1 MLNNRV
7 PIIIVS
13 VVIVISMV
21 IGGVLLFIDRDEPI
35 NPIDPPIT
43 DAPIDDNFGVTLDP
57 STGNYVIEFDK
68 GNEVYLDSS
77 LIAYLER
84 MEQGVPDIDENGN
97 YYLYNDGDLVYDE
110 SQEKDLEGVLDNIIL
125 LINHFAKREYSMDA
139 SHQIQRFYVEYYDR
153 FVGVSFEEMANKM
166 AECFPR
172 GGADPGELNDKVI
185 EVFGFNRGDECSFV
199 FSPLTLA
206 EVKVEFYNVMPLE
219 VEVTDEIESLCIYDS
234 WYNEEDDGYERNL
247 EAWLHNVIKVTQEAN
262 LSEEKII
269 VAQIVYAGS
278 VADADYRPDW
288 ADALVKC
295 LSIEDWSYDNLKL
308 AVEAEFGV
316 CLDNNVP
323 IQEYFEV
330 LDAEVIE

>member
-1 MLNNRV
+1 
-7 PIIIVS
+7 
-13 VVIVISMV
+13 
-21 IGGVLLFIDRDEPI
+21 
-35 NPIDPPIT
+35 
-43 DAPIDDNFGVTLDP
+43 
-57 STGNYVIEFDK
+57 
-68 GNEVYLDSS
+68 
-77 LIAYLER
+77 
-84 MEQGVPDIDENGN
+84 
-97 YYLYNDGDLVYDE
+97 
-110 SQEKDLEGVLDNIIL
+110 
-125 LINHFAKREYSMDA
+125 
-139 SHQIQRFYVEYYDR
+139 
-153 FVGVSFEEMANKM
+153 
-166 AECFPR
+166 
-172 GGADPGELNDKVI
+172 
-185 EVFGFNRGDECSFV
+185 
-199 FSPLTLA
+199 
-206 EVKVEFYNVMPLE
+206 MPLE

-247 EAWLHNVIKVTQEAN
+247 EAWLHNVIKVTHEAN

-278 VADADYRPDW
+278 VADADYRSDW